1 MVRGRFSPIDWTA
14 IEIHVKVRATVRN
27 ASSRHEVVVSTGT
40 TAQPLEVAP
49 KPSGQGSSVNGGE
62 FLMLALATC
71 YCNDLYRE
79 AARLGIAVESVEVE
93 ASAEFPGIGLAA
105 THIAYRAKVSSRAAP
120 AEIDELLRATDAVAE
135 IHNTIRS
142 GVPVTLEQS

>member
-1 MVRGRFSPIDWTA
+1 MKIS
-14 IEIHVKVRATVRN
+14 ATVRS
-27 ASSRHEVVVSTGT
+27 ASSQHEVVVSTGST
-40 TAQPLEVAP
+40 KQSLEVPP
-49 KPSGQGSSVNGGE
+49 KSSGQGSSVNGGE

-79 AARLGIAVESVEVE
+79 AARLGIPVESVEVE

-105 THIAYRAKVSSRAAP
+105 TNIAYRAKVSSRAAP
-120 AEIDELLRATDAVAE
+120 AEIAELLRVTDAVAE
-135 IHNTIRS
+135 IHNTVRS